1 MKAITSPPSILSA
14 LPHALSIY
22 IVQAIAEYYP
32 RVSLSGL
39 LGSEAISP
47 GDLFRE
53 RRFQPGAVAGLQWR
67 LFNFGRVDAEGKEAK
82 GAKGE
87 ALLRDR
93 SSLLRATEDV
103 EGSFS
108 LLAQSV

>member
-53 RRFQPGAVAGLQWR
+53 RRFQPGAVAGLS
-67 LFNFGRVDAEGKEAK
+67 NFGRVDAEGKEAK

-93 SSLLRATEDV
+93 SSVLRATEDV

-108 LLAQSV
+108 LLAQ